1 MKKLIILWIG
11 FILILLNVNAS
22 NILYIEGDNNR
33 SIGIQ
38 VNTITEKGAWC
49 CFADPRVLN
58 YLVILTCFLYKV
70 KIANC

>member
-38 VNTITEKGAWC
+38 VNTITEKGA
-49 CFADPRVLN
+49 
-58 YLVILTCFLYKV
+58 
-70 KIANC
+70 